1 MSATKLLVVLCVAGI
16 ICSIHRFFIISGL
29 ASRIFGESS
38 QVIASSQDGSNE
50 MEQRLEV
57 MYGEIY
63 GPVQNRVESETTR
76 TWLWLIFVFAINVI
90 VLQLEM
96 AQFQDISD
104 EIDKGGH

>member
-1 MSATKLLVVLCVAGI
+1 MVLCVAGT

-29 ASRIFGESS
+29 ASRIFGESH
-38 QVIASSQDGSNE
+38 VSQDENE

-63 GPVQNRVESETTR
+63 GPAQDRIESETTR
-76 TWLWLIFVFAINVI
+76 MWLLLILVLAVNVI

-96 AQFQDISD
+96 AFFQDISD
-104 EIDKGGH
+104 EVDTARQPSLKH

>member
-1 MSATKLLVVLCVAGI
+1 VAGT

-29 ASRIFGESS
+29 AARIFRES
-38 QVIASSQDGSNE
+38 QVSQDENE

-63 GPVQNRVESETTR
+63 GPTQNLVESETTR
-76 TWLWLIFVFAINVI
+76 TWLWLLIVFAINLI

-96 AQFQDISD
+96 ALFQDMSVP
-104 EIDKGGH
+104 